1 MHCLYTFCLLNHTVC
16 TTTTAAFAQNYA
28 TIHRL
33 ETNKLRNVA
42 KLFSHLLYTDALPWT
57 VLEEIR
63 VNDTDTTSSSRIFIK
78 ILCQEL
84 SENMGLVKLRERF
97 QDPYMAPIFRC
108 VLFTSTVLLVMVS

>member
-1 MHCLYTFCLLNHTVC
+1 M
-16 TTTTAAFAQNYA
+16 
-28 TIHRL
+28 
-33 ETNKLRNVA
+33 A

-97 QDPYMAPIFRC
+97 QDPYMAPIFRYADC
-108 VLFTSTVLLVMVS
+108 EYQYLHVCILCSICAYLLLCTSMHMHDAYTHTA

>member
-1 MHCLYTFCLLNHTVC
+1 
-16 TTTTAAFAQNYA
+16 
-28 TIHRL
+28 
-33 ETNKLRNVA
+33 
-42 KLFSHLLYTDALPWT
+42 

-97 QDPYMAPIFRC
+97 QDPYMAPIFRYAVYTRI
-108 VLFTSTVLLVMVS
+108 VLFFFLPEICKQ